1 MPASSRF
8 AVAVHTLTLLAS
20 KGGVPLKSE
29 QIAASVN
36 TNAVV
41 IRRILCALASAG
53 LVASQ
58 TGAAGGTRLARPP
71 ARITLLDVR
80 RALDE
85 EGGAFSLHRRA
96 PDRRCAVGMS
106 IGRALEDV
114 LREVDSAVER
124 VLDRVT
130 IEDVLGKIRACG
142 RRGARAGR

>member
-20 KGGVPLKSE
+20 KGDAPLKSE

-41 IRRILCALASAG
+41 IRRILCALAGAG

-80 RALDE
+80 RALE

-96 PDRRCAVGMS
+96 PDRRCHVGMS
-106 IGRALEDV
+106 IGQVLEGV
-114 LREVDSAVER
+114 LREVDVAIER
-124 VLDRVT
+124 VLDGVT
-130 IEDVLGKIRACG
+130 IEDVLRKIRACA
-142 RRGARAGR
+142 RRGVRKR

>member
-20 KGGVPLKSE
+20 KNDAPLKSE

-41 IRRILCALASAG
+41 IRRILCALSNAG

-58 TGAAGGTRLARPP
+58 TGSAGGTRLARPP

-80 RALDE
+80 RALE
-85 EGGAFSLHRRA
+85 EGGAFGLHRRA
-96 PDRRCAVGMS
+96 PDRRCHVGMS
-106 IGRALEDV
+106 IEQVLEGV
-114 LREVDSAVER
+114 LREVDVAIER
-124 VLDRVT
+124 VLDGVT
-130 IEDVLGKIRACG
+130 IEDVLRKIRACA
-142 RRGARAGR
+142 RRGVRKR